1 MPPSKITLSR
11 YKLLLFVLGLL
22 PLLRLLWLGFSDE
35 LGANPVEFIEHST
48 GTWALVSLLLSL
60 AITPLKQI
68 FGWPWLLL
76 YRRMLGLFMFFYACL
91 HFLSYLWLD
100 HWFAWAEIVEDISKH
115 PYVLVGFTALMLSL
129 PLALTSNQFMMR
141 KLKRRW
147 KTLHQL
153 VYPIAILVILHYWWL
168 VKQDITQPAL
178 YALVLAILLLA
189 RVYLGLNPKLN
200 PKS

>member
-1 MPPSKITLSR
+1 MPPSKTTLSR

-22 PLLRLLWLGFSDE
+22 P
-35 LGANPVEFIEHST
+35 
-48 GTWALVSLLLSL
+48 
-60 AITPLKQI
+60 
-68 FGWPWLLL
+68 
-76 YRRMLGLFMFFYACL
+76 
-91 HFLSYLWLD
+91 
-100 HWFAWAEIVEDISKH
+100 
-115 PYVLVGFTALMLSL
+115 FTALMLSL

-189 RVYLGLNPKLN
+189 RVYLRLNPKLN